1 MTNKGLILI
10 YPGFQNEAKKYQYN
24 RIIEEFAKKNIEMEL
39 LKVDDIIF
47 EIDNNKANIQLK
59 QYDFCIQL
67 VKDKY
72 IDALLNKYGIR
83 SFNCYESI
91 NNCDDKMMAFTLLEN
106 EGINMPIT
114 ISGSRN
120 SGIEK
125 IDDTLASDRLKNYVE
140 EKLGYPLI
148 VKKSDSKN
156 GRDVYKINSREE
168 LDEICLKLD
177 GSNYLFQEFIKENS
191 GKDIRVILIGGK
203 VIGSFMR
210 VNDESFKSNIKLGGK
225 PVSYE
230 ISNEYKI
237 VAEKAARLLKMDY
250 CSVDFFAT
258 NSNNPIICE
267 INPDPAFMSSEKII
281 GKNIVEIFVDYIVEN
296 IYK

>member
-1 MTNKGLILI
+1 MTNKGVVLV
-10 YPGFQNEAKKYQYN
+10 YPGFQNDAKKYQYN
-24 RIIEEFAKKNIEMEL
+24 RIIEEFSKRSIDIDL

-72 IDALLNKYGIR
+72 IDALLNKNGIR

-114 ISGSRN
+114 ISGSKN

-125 IDDTLASDRLKNYVE
+125 IDDTLVTDRLKNYVE

-156 GRDVYKINSREE
+156 GRDVYKINNREE
-168 LDEICLKLD
+168 LNDICLKLN
-177 GSNYLFQEFIKENS
+177 GSNYLFQEYIEDNS
-191 GKDIRVILIGGK
+191 GKDIRVIVVGGK
-203 VIGSFMR
+203 VVGSFMR
-210 VNDESFKSNIKLGGK
+210 VNDNSFKSNVKLGGK

-230 ISNEYKI
+230 ISKEYKET
-237 VAEKAARLLKMDY
+237 AEKVAKLLKMDY
-250 CSVDFFAT
+250 CSVDFFVT
-258 NSNNPIICE
+258 DPTKPIICE
-267 INPDPAFMSSEKII
+267 INPDPAFMSSEEII
-281 GKNIVEIFVDYIVEN
+281 GENIAGILVDYIIEK

>member
-1 MTNKGLILI
+1 MTNKGVVLV
-10 YPGFQNEAKKYQYN
+10 YPGFQNDAKKYQYN
-24 RIIEEFAKKNIEMEL
+24 RIIEEFSKRSIDIDL

-72 IDALLNKYGIR
+72 IDALLNKNGIR

-114 ISGSRN
+114 ISGSKN

-125 IDDTLASDRLKNYVE
+125 IDDTLVTDRLKNYVE

-156 GRDVYKINSREE
+156 GRDVYKINNREE
-168 LDEICLKLD
+168 LNDICLKLN
-177 GSNYLFQEFIKENS
+177 GSNYLFQEYIEDNS
-191 GKDIRVILIGGK
+191 GKDIRVIVVGGK
-203 VIGSFMR
+203 VVGSFMR
-210 VNDESFKSNIKLGGK
+210 VNDNSFKSNVKLGGK
-225 PVSYE
+225 PVPYE
-230 ISNEYKI
+230 ISKEYKET
-237 VAEKAARLLKMDY
+237 AEKVAKLLKMDY
-250 CSVDFFAT
+250 CSVDFFVT
-258 NSNNPIICE
+258 DPTKPIICE
-267 INPDPAFMSSEKII
+267 INPDPAFMSSEEII
-281 GKNIVEIFVDYIVEN
+281 GENIAGILVDYIIEK

>member
-1 MTNKGLILI
+1 MTNKGVVLV
-10 YPGFQNEAKKYQYN
+10 YPGFQNDAKKYQYN
-24 RIIEEFAKKNIEMEL
+24 RIIEEFSKRSIDIDL

-72 IDALLNKYGIR
+72 IDALLNKNGIR

-106 EGINMPIT
+106 EGINMPTT
-114 ISGSRN
+114 ISGSKN

-125 IDDTLASDRLKNYVE
+125 IDDTLVTDRLKNYVE

-156 GRDVYKINSREE
+156 GRDVYKINNREE
-168 LDEICLKLD
+168 LNDICLKLN
-177 GSNYLFQEFIKENS
+177 GSNYLFQEYIEDNS
-191 GKDIRVILIGGK
+191 GKDIRVIVVGGK
-203 VIGSFMR
+203 VVGSFMR
-210 VNDESFKSNIKLGGK
+210 VNDNSFKSNVKLGGK
-225 PVSYE
+225 PVPYE
-230 ISNEYKI
+230 ISKEYKET
-237 VAEKAARLLKMDY
+237 AEKVAKLLKMDY
-250 CSVDFFAT
+250 CSVDFFVT
-258 NSNNPIICE
+258 DPTKPIICE
-267 INPDPAFMSSEKII
+267 INPDPAFMSSEEII
-281 GKNIVEIFVDYIVEN
+281 GENIAGILVDYIIEK